1 MKTNIVEIK
10 QGTVTSSGGFTAGAA
25 GAGIKYTG
33 RLDLG
38 LLYSEKPCTS
48 AAVFTSNKVKAAPI
62 LVTAGHIKKGGA
74 RAVIVNSGCANA
86 CTGKAGIKA
95 AREIARLAGEKLN
108 IKPEQV
114 IVAST
119 GVIGTHMPVDRVKT
133 GLRKI
138 VLSAAGGHQ
147 LARAIMTTDTRTKE
161 IALRV
166 TDSNGTYIIG
176 GIAKGAGMIH
186 PDMATLLSFLTTDAR
201 VETKFLQV
209 ALKKAVDGSFNM
221 ITVDGDTSTND
232 MVSLLANGAA
242 GTAGITTKSGRTFQE
257 ALNRV
262 CRFLAC
268 SIAADGEGATRLVE
282 VNIEG
287 ALTPAQARKAA
298 RTVTG
303 SSLVKSAIH
312 GNDPNWGRIVAAI
325 GRSGIHIEENS
336 IDVHLQGKAMMKQGR
351 PLPLDKAAAS
361 ASLKSDKVV
370 IDVHLNVGRGKAT
383 AWGCDLSE
391 EYVTINS
398 DYTT

>member
-1 MKTNIVEIK
+1 MKTNISEIK
-10 QGTVTSSGGFTAGAA
+10 QGTVTSAKGFTAGAA
-25 GAGIKYTG
+25 EAGIKYAG

-38 LLYSEKPCTS
+38 LLFSEKSCTS
-48 AAVFTSNKVKAAPI
+48 AAVFTTNKIKAAPVI
-62 LVTAGHIKKGGA
+62 VSAEHLHKGGI

-86 CTGKAGIKA
+86 CTGETGLKG
-95 AREIARLAGEKLN
+95 AREMAGLAAVQLG

-119 GVIGTHMPVDRVKT
+119 GVIGTHLPVDRVKA
-133 GLRKI
+133 GLKQ
-138 VLSAAGGHQ
+138 LKLTAEGGHQ
-147 LARAIMTTDTRTKE
+147 LAQAIMTTDTRPKE
-161 IALRV
+161 IALKV

-186 PDMATLLSFLTTDAR
+186 PDMATLLSFLATDAR
-201 VETKFLQV
+201 VAPQFLQQ
-209 ALKKAVDGSFNM
+209 ALKKAVYESFNM
-221 ITVDGDTSTND
+221 ITIDGDTSTND
-232 MVSLLANGAA
+232 MVSLMANGAS
-242 GTAGITTKSGRTFQE
+242 GTAEITVSNGKAFQE

-268 SIAADGEGATRLVE
+268 SIAADGEGATRLIE

-287 ALTPAQARKAA
+287 AVSPAQARKAA
-298 RTVTG
+298 RTVAG
-303 SSLVKSAIH
+303 SALVKSAIH

-325 GRSGIHIEENS
+325 GRSGIHIREAS
-336 IDVHLQGKAMMKQGR
+336 IDVRLQGKAVMNQGK
-351 PLPLDKAAAS
+351 PLPLDKSTAG
-361 ASLKSDKVV
+361 ASLKADKVI
-370 IDVHLNVGRGKAT
+370 IDVSLNVGSGRAT